1 MPAYKV
7 EICGVNT
14 STLPVLNENQK
25 KELFTRI
32 RQGDQ
37 QAREE
42 YIRGNLRLVLSVI
55 RRFSASNE
63 NVDDLFQIG
72 CIGLIK
78 SISETTTACVS
89 AAPCEIPPTKPF
101 MPESL

>member
-42 YIRGNLRLVLSVI
+42 YIRGNLRLG
-55 RRFSASNE
+55 FKC
-63 NVDDLFQIG
+63 D
-72 CIGLIK
+72 
-78 SISETTTACVS
+78 
-89 AAPCEIPPTKPF
+89 PPFFRLQRKCG
-101 MPESL
+101 

>member
-42 YIRGNLRLVLSVI
+42 YIRGNLRLVLSV
-55 RRFSASNE
+55 
-63 NVDDLFQIG
+63 
-72 CIGLIK
+72 
-78 SISETTTACVS
+78 TAVF
-89 AAPCEIPPTKPF
+89 PPPTKMMMFCFNCCIRADQTIDNFDPN
-101 MPESL
+101 SWR